1 MRRRE
6 AEVGARFPSFSRLC
20 LGKHDEDRNCFP
32 NRSRKYDLFLLSLPY
47 KLIRS
52 GSQQQQQ
59 QQQRRNPATNL
70 HRWWRESSVSVARR
84 LETPAE
90 RKYKQRRFKGL
101 CSVIR
106 RRAYHRFWID
116 VLSAK
121 GNYLTVHPSICTG
134 ICKASVLLAVGI

>member
-1 MRRRE
+1 M
-6 AEVGARFPSFSRLC
+6 
-20 LGKHDEDRNCFP
+20 EDLPCRG
-32 NRSRKYDLFLLSLPY
+32 LLSRGGHGIPAVADEW
-47 KLIRS
+47 RGRGAAEMS
-52 GSQQQQQ
+52 GSQQQ